1 MSEFK
6 RTPIAVVGAGG
17 AVGREAIGILLE
29 RGHDPASIVAF
40 GSERSAGRGL
50 EFGAQRVQIR
60 AYAPEH
66 AARCR
71 GALLCTS
78 AEVSAQIAPEL
89 VKYGVCVVDNSSHFR
104 LHPDVPLIVPE
115 INGHLL
121 STDPLPRL
129 IANPNCSTIMLL
141 TALDPIRRAFGIKSV
156 VVSTYQAVSGAGAP
170 AIEELFDETTRAL
183 GGEEPSHAVFPVSCA
198 FNVFPH
204 ESSRDAAGYC
214 GEERKMIDESR
225 RIWDEPTLDLLPT
238 CVRVPVERAHAQS
251 IVITTAN
258 FTTVAALT
266 ETIRQSPDI
275 RLHPGCDLSPRAAA
289 RSDEVHV
296 APIRASETDPGRRF
310 TMWICCDQLRRG
322 AALNAIDCLQLR
334 LSHNSKPVRVL

>member
-6 RTPIAVVGAGG
+6 RTPVAVVGAGG

-40 GSERSAGRGL
+40 GSERSAGRVL
-50 EFGAQRVQIR
+50 EFGAHRVQID

-66 AARCR
+66 AARCP

-78 AEVSAQIAPEL
+78 AQVSAQIAPEL
-89 VKYGVCVVDNSSHFR
+89 VENGVCVVDNSSHFR
-104 LHPDVPLIVPE
+104 MHPDVPLVVPE

-121 STDPLPRL
+121 STDPPPRL

-141 TALDPIRRAFGIKSV
+141 TALDPIRRAYGIESL

-170 AIEELFDETTRAL
+170 AIEELFAETTRAL
-183 GGEEPSHAVFPVSCA
+183 AGEESAPAVFPVSCA

-225 RIWDEPTLDLLPT
+225 RIWDDPTLDLLPT

-251 IVITTAN
+251 IVITTATP
-258 FTTVAALT
+258 TTAPALT
-266 ETIRQSPDI
+266 EALRQSPGV
-275 RLHPGCDLSPRAAA
+275 RLHPGYDLSPRAAA
-289 RSDEVHV
+289 HCDDVHV
-296 APIRASETDPGRRF
+296 APIRASEADSGRRF
-310 TMWICCDQLRRG
+310 TLWICCDQLRRG
-322 AALNAIDCLQLR
+322 AALNAIECLR
-334 LSHNSKPVRVL
+334 LRMAHALTSVGQR